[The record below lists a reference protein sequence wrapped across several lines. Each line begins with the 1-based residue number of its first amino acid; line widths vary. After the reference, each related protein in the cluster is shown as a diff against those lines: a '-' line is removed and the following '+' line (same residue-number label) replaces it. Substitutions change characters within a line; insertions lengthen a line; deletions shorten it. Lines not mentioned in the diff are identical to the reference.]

1 MLNDNKQA
9 KMTKMQVLLRLLSYL
24 WQDHKKVLVIVCL
37 CVLVSNLALAAV
49 SYSLKIMLD
58 NYILPMIRTK
68 STDFTNFNYFLLALA
83 ALFVAGAIA
92 NYWYNKLLIVCGLKI
107 EKSIRLDL
115 FRKMQNLALS
125 YFDSHQSG
133 NIMSLYSNDI
143 PNIQQFYTQAIS
155 TLFTNVIQVIITVS
169 IMFSMSK
176 ILTALSLLFVIVMF
190 LLSKYI
196 GSWSAKHFAKRQ
208 QALAD
213 LTGLIEE
220 QFTGL
225 RVIKCFNH
233 EQTSQEEFSS
243 LNDYLNNC
251 QIKATVAGQTIRPI
265 IRNIGDLQFIITA
278 IIGCLL
284 AVNQIGQLSIGSLAA
299 FLNFSRS
306 FTGPFMELAQL
317 FNTIV
322 LALSG
327 AERIFQVMQKEPE
340 IDKGQVRLWEL
351 KAKNK
356 KEQENELMAAN
367 KRQFAWQIPNA
378 DASPNLKPLCGR
390 IEFRQLNFA
399 YNSNKNVLS
408 DLNLT
413 VDAGQKIAFVGAT
426 GAGKTT
432 ISNLLNRFYEIS
444 DGAIFYDGIDI
455 KQIKKSALR
464 RSLGI
469 VLQDNQLFSGTIR
482 ENILYGNLQATDLE
496 VEEAAKLA
504 MADSFIRRLP
514 NGYDTKINTDM
525 SEISEGQC
533 QLIAIARAILAA
545 TPVLILDEA
554 TSNIDTRTE
563 RLIQMAL
570 DNLMKDKTVFIIAHR
585 LSTVLNCDK
594 IVVLDHGKIIE
605 QGTHDE
611 LIKLNGI
618 YHSLYTGQLE
628 MD

>member
-83 ALFVAGAIA
+83 ALFIAGAIA

-107 EKSIRLDL
+107 EKNIRLDL

-233 EQTSQEEFSS
+233 EQTSQEEFSN

-265 IRNIGDLQFIITA
+265 IRNIGDFQFIITA

-340 IDKGQVRLWEL
+340 IDKGQVCLLEL

-356 KEQENELMAAN
+356 EEQANELMAAN

-378 DASPNLKPLCGR
+378 DATQNLKPLCGK

-482 ENILYGNLQATDLE
+482 ENILYGNLQATDSE